1 MAFPYFAKRFRMRK
15 IAPDGLTA
23 RDRPVPAPGA
33 IMDSPKT
40 PAAPKQDDAQGSCPP
55 ACPVCG
61 GRLVERRGKLICSRC
76 RTICE
81 TCCEGGRG

>member
-1 MAFPYFAKRFRMRK
+1 M
-15 IAPDGLTA
+15 PDPKPEKA
-23 RDRPVPAPGA
+23 
-33 IMDSPKT
+33 SPSAQS
-40 PAAPKQDDAQGSCPP
+40 PDVDACRP

-61 GRLVERRGKLICSRC
+61 GRLVEQKQKLICSRC